1 MKTSILIISSLLLS
15 NIAFSKG
22 STTDNNEETQQ
33 QPKTFE
39 YTISQKPIVAN
50 SQATNLNEFDFYA
63 GPQGENRWIGA
74 SIGYTTKQ
82 ICYIFNVPGEFVA
95 TGEEIDGRE
104 RIGLTNMVLLSEIN
118 NFSEDEDSKFSRS
131 PKKLSNG
138 LSIGLFLAPEIAY
151 GIGIQTGIYYD
162 LMMENAES
170 EDYEISVKDHSLSI
184 PLRLQYRYE
193 LFEDFSLFAYT
204 GPSFDIGMGL
214 TAELKNVHS
223 GQKTDINY
231 YKNWDIRRLN
241 VLWGA
246 GIGFR
251 YKGLQFR
258 IGGDWGLKNMAYEG
272 DKKNKML
279 IHKPLQLAISYQF

>member
-193 LFEDFSLFAYT
+193 LFEDFSLSIQNQSDF
-204 GPSFDIGMGL
+204 
-214 TAELKNVHS
+214 
-223 GQKTDINY
+223 
-231 YKNWDIRRLN
+231 
-241 VLWGA
+241 
-246 GIGFR
+246 
-251 YKGLQFR
+251 
-258 IGGDWGLKNMAYEG
+258 
-272 DKKNKML
+272 
-279 IHKPLQLAISYQF
+279 